1 MFLRDYLLNGY
12 TLNQRMNRIENNVE
26 NLEEKVNA
34 ISLQIKSSALPNQ
47 GIFFDEKVFDDYVF
61 VSDIIKKTTTEIILI
76 DNYID
81 ESALTHIVTVNK

>member
-1 MFLRDYLLNGY
+1 
-12 TLNQRMNRIENNVE
+12 MNRIENNVE

-47 GIFFDEKVFDDYVF
+47 GIFFDEKVFDAYAF
-61 VSDIIKKTTTEIILI
+61 VSDIIKKATTEIILI

>member
-1 MFLRDYLLNGY
+1 
-12 TLNQRMNRIENNVE
+12 MNRIENNVE

-47 GIFFDEKVFDDYVF
+47 GIFFDEKVFDAYVF
-61 VSDIIKKTTTEIILI
+61 VSDIIKKATTEIILI

>member
-1 MFLRDYLLNGY
+1 
-12 TLNQRMNRIENNVE
+12 MNRIENNVE

-61 VSDIIKKTTTEIILI
+61 VSNIIKKPQPKL
-76 DNYID
+76 Y
-81 ESALTHIVTVNK
+81 L